1 MKSHLIHIVHLNR
14 VVWIVIMED
23 LHDVYIQ
30 VQSIL
35 SIIVDKDLQN
45 ALLPSVMDCR
55 FGRSMHHP
63 NIQYHINTSNHK

>member
-35 SIIVDKDLQN
+35 SIIVVTETAN
-45 ALLPSVMDCR
+45 AASPNVMDCR
-55 FGRSMHHP
+55 FGRSMHHS